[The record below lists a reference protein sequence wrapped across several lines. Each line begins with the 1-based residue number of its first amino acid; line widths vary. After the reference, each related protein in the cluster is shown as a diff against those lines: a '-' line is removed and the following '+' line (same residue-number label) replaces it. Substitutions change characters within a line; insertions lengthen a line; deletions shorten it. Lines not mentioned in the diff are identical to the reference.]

1 MLRNKHEALCLKG
14 LQAFCRK
21 QDRRDSWQ
29 HKSIRKNVCFHCAGG
44 EIEFCSK
51 SVASGGAEKKWQP
64 TPKRNTMVKAWT
76 SSSSCNKITSSSA
89 CIWENF
95 GFWRTPI
102 AADWFLFSPQKIW
115 ITAQR
120 DKYLYIFRTML
131 SFECQI
137 MPLVTLN
144 RTRGM
149 RQYHFPPKNSGCK
162 TGNELG
168 EV

>member
-95 GFWRTPI
+95 GFWRLVFVLPSEDLNYCPKRQILVYIQNYVEFWMSDNASCNTQQNTGNETIP
-102 AADWFLFSPQKIW
+102 FSPQK
-115 ITAQR
+115 
-120 DKYLYIFRTML
+120 
-131 SFECQI
+131 
-137 MPLVTLN
+137 
-144 RTRGM
+144 
-149 RQYHFPPKNSGCK
+149 
-162 TGNELG
+162 
-168 EV
+168 